1 MRYWALGILTVL
13 VVVLETTAI
22 PYISIGGIGPDIVG
36 SLVTLV
42 SMLSGREMGLFVA
55 LVGGVLEDVSSGQF
69 LGLFVLV
76 RGVVACLAGMA
87 YQKVFQEWVL
97 VPVILVFGAAV
108 AGGILQ
114 VFLLA
119 SFGVPFESCPNGSK
133 YSGVS
138 GSIFSSPVT
147 YCYAYNLYS
156 GCLCQLCFGAPEVF
170 TTLIGK
176 IDIIF

>member
-119 SFGVPFESCPNGSK
+119 SFGVPFESYRMALSTVVFQAV
-133 YSGVS
+133 YSALLSPIVMRIISTLDAFVS
-138 GSIFSSPVT
+138 SVLERRRSLQP
-147 YCYAYNLYS
+147 
-156 GCLCQLCFGAPEVF
+156 
-170 TTLIGK
+170 
-176 IDIIF
+176 